1 MKRETP
7 TYYSLPNKVPVREG
21 DKTIS
26 KTWCSVKSGGQDSR
40 RVWKGESPGVQ
51 AGTVKTLF
59 LLGLVL
65 WGCPGD
71 DCSLAGM
78 EGGSQRWG
86 GARLD
91 AWGHDHPSGERVVH
105 LLAIIVVTLH

>member
-1 MKRETP
+1 M
-7 TYYSLPNKVPVREG
+7 
-21 DKTIS
+21 
-26 KTWCSVKSGGQDSR
+26 
-40 RVWKGESPGVQ
+40 
-51 AGTVKTLF
+51 KTLF

-78 EGGSQRWG
+78 EGGNQRWG

-105 LLAIIVVTLH
+105 LLAIIVVTFTEYRDGRKQELLEWAEGSGPQRPEAVKVKFLSVQTLHTKERGASFP

>member
-1 MKRETP
+1 MKRETH
-7 TYYSLPNKVPVREG
+7 TYYSPPNMVPVREE

-26 KTWCSVKSGGQDSR
+26 KTWCSVKSRGPDSR
-40 RVWKGESPGVQ
+40 TVWKGESPRVQ
-51 AGTVKTLF
+51 AGTAKTLF

-65 WGCPGD
+65 WGCLGD
-71 DCSLAGM
+71 DRPLAGM

-91 AWGHDHPSGERVVH
+91 ACGHDHPSGKRVVH